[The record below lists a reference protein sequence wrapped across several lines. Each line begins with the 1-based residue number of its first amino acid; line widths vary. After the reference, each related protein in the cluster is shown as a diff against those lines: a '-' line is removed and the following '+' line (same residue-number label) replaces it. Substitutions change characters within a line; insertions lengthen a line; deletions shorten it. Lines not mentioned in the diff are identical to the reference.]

1 MKIHLLFKDSF
12 IQGIDILINELLLK
26 YNLQKIDLGE
36 IYRDAIISKSLIAVD
51 VDSISDTKV
60 NLLFSKLAENRD
72 VLIVGF
78 NFDSKQVQGIFSEL
92 SKNNCKIENIW
103 YFQSINVLKNLKK
116 VEKYKIMA
124 EREDPTFA
132 HINKIIIESQFS
144 NLNMIKLIDKY
155 DKLSIY
161 NIESYGE
168 EGKNSIVSVI
178 KELQMI

>member
-1 MKIHLLFKDSF
+1 MRLQFVFRDSF
-12 IQGIDILINELLLK
+12 IFGINKIYEAIALK
-26 YNLQKIDLGE
+26 YKLEIFDLRE
-36 IYRDAIISKSLIAVD
+36 IYREEVISKSITEIDLN
-51 VDSISDTKV
+51 SISALKV
-60 NLLFSKLAENRD
+60 SLLLSKLAENRD

-78 NFDSKQVQGIFSEL
+78 NFDSKHVQGIFSEL

-132 HINKIIIESQFS
+132 HINKTIIESQFS